1 MAGAPTPPASVGAR
15 PAVTSCSLL
24 GMDSLSVPASESGWV
39 SPSHVCRHL
48 PDACVEGL
56 CPGLHRGPGPP
67 PDAAPSLGSK
77 WCEEESQASCF
88 YLLVSALQVTC
99 WLVFSVWLSE
109 EIFSSLRTSLS
120 QGYLSTLIF
129 LLPPNI
135 EDAFS
140 AATSALPPLQCP
152 ASDYRFLSGMG
163 TRGGWPS
170 EIV

>member
-99 WLVFSVWLSE
+99 WLVSFCLVVRRNFFILENILIARIPLNADFPSFPKYCGRLFSCNFCPPSTSVLGLWLQVS
-109 EIFSSLRTSLS
+109 FRH
-120 QGYLSTLIF
+120 G
-129 LLPPNI
+129 
-135 EDAFS
+135 DKGRVA
-140 AATSALPPLQCP
+140 
-152 ASDYRFLSGMG
+152 
-163 TRGGWPS
+163 
-170 EIV
+170 V